1 MVEEPQ
7 IENSDMKDGNDQFEC
22 LTTYNAFVK
31 YYSEQLKNAIEI
43 LRQENLDVKI
53 TYFDYYGFSLGKIE
67 TFKAC
72 CGKGEPYNLIA
83 QIACGSLVATFCSEP
98 SKHINW
104 NKPYFTETA
113 CTFIAKGLIEIPF
126 ANPSLKFP
134 PFKIA

>member
-53 TYFDYYGFSLGKIE
+53 KYFDYYG
-67 TFKAC
+67 
-72 CGKGEPYNLIA
+72 
-83 QIACGSLVATFCSEP
+83 ATQHLF
-98 SKHINW
+98 
-104 NKPYFTETA
+104 
-113 CTFIAKGLIEIPF
+113 
-126 ANPSLKFP
+126 
-134 PFKIA
+134 